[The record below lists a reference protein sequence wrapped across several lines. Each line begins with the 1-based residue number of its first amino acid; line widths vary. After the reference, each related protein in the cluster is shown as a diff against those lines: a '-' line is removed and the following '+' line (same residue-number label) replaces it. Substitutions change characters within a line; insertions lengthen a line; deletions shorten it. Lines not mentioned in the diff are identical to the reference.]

1 METAAKPIIEV
12 EGLSAAYEE
21 RTILDNITFT
31 VGRGEVFVILGGSGC
46 GKSTLLKHLIG
57 LYQPASGSVF
67 IDGEDLAAAWGKA
80 RKALL
85 GKIGVMYQHGALFGS
100 MTLLENLCLPLEE
113 FTDLPEPARRLI
125 AAMNLSLVGLADYH
139 HHYPAEI
146 SGGMRKRA
154 AIARAMVL
162 GPQILF
168 LDEPSAG
175 LDPVTSAE
183 MDELILRLAGSL
195 GITFVIVSHELPSIN
210 TIADRVI
217 MLDKDSKSI
226 IASGTPQQ
234 LAHSNIPKV
243 RRFFARQAGNG

>member
-1 METAAKPIIEV
+1 
-12 EGLSAAYEE
+12 
-21 RTILDNITFT
+21 
-31 VGRGEVFVILGGSGC
+31 
-46 GKSTLLKHLIG
+46 
-57 LYQPASGSVF
+57 
-67 IDGEDLAAAWGKA
+67 
-80 RKALL
+80 
-85 GKIGVMYQHGALFGS
+85 

-113 FTDLPEPARRLI
+113 FSDLPETARNLI
-125 AAMNLSLVGLADYH
+125 ATMNLSLVGLADYP

-183 MDELILRLAGSL
+183 MDELILRLAGSQ
-195 GITFVIVSHELPSIN
+195 GMTFVVVSHELPSIYA
-210 TIADRVI
+210 IADRVI
-217 MLDKDSKSI
+217 MLDKVSKGI

-234 LAHSNIPKV
+234 LAHSATPQV
-243 RRFFARQAGNG
+243 RQFFARQVSTD